1 MLYQISKGTKSFG
14 AQQVFENIRFEVK
27 GVEKIAIVGRN
38 GSGKSTLLKCI
49 VGELELDQG
58 VIHKANG
65 LRIGYLSQTT
75 FDDETLS
82 VQEEM
87 NLIFKDVFECEAEL
101 KKIAEQMKED
111 HSDKILERYAETQVR
126 FELLNGYNI
135 QDELLS
141 LFTRFGFTKEDLNR
155 EIRSFSGGQRT
166 RIAFVKLLLSKPDIL
181 LLDEPTNHLDLE
193 TIEWLEGYLKRYE
206 KAIISVSHDRTF
218 LDAVSDVTYELEYG
232 ELKRYSGNY
241 TFFMEQKKKDQER
254 QAQAYS
260 RQQKEIERLEALIE
274 KFRYKKNKASFA
286 QSKIK
291 YLDRMDKVD
300 KVCTSDTK
308 SFHSNFTPKTKG
320 GKHVLSVSE
329 LEVGYDHVLTYVS
342 LEILAGQRVAVMG
355 TNGVGKSTLLK
366 TLVGQMP
373 ALSGEMLFGHQI
385 EVGFFDQQVAQLSS
399 QKTVLEEI
407 WDDYP
412 ELDRTEIRSVLGRFL
427 FSADDVFKSVNV
439 LSGGERVR
447 LALSKLML
455 QRPNFLILDEPT
467 NHLDIVGREALEES
481 LKGYTGT
488 ILFVSHDRY
497 FIKKIANSILL
508 LNQGKSQFFPD
519 GYQQYLG
526 VVVEAEEKRIDV
538 AKEEIKVTRIE
549 KINAERRIKKLEGLI
564 QEMEEKLE
572 DHRSLRFEP
581 EYYHD
586 HLKMQELD
594 LEIDEI
600 HTEIDKLM
608 REWEELSNLV

>member
-300 KVCTSDTK
+300 KVRTSDTK